1 MFLVHTGRVVNMSI
15 DLSDIVEITK
25 RSALVIFVKSLS
37 SPMRY
42 SLVCQLSN
50 HTVRLAH
57 LHIRKLL
64 ILVQQAVQAPLASQ
78 VLQSPESKTLRR
90 SIRAYSK
97 QKVEVGEILFQTRDM
112 LDLLFPLC

>member
-1 MFLVHTGRVVNMSI
+1 MLLVHTGRVVNMSI
-15 DLSDIVEITK
+15 DLSDVVEITK
-25 RSALVIFVKSLS
+25 RSALVIFAKSLS

-42 SLVCQLSN
+42 SLDCQLRN

-78 VLQSPESKTLRR
+78 ILQSPESETLCRP
-90 SIRAYSK
+90 IGAYSK
-97 QKVEVGEILFQTRDM
+97 QKVEIGEIFCQTRDM